1 MDAYFFIFCK
11 VWWPLSTETI
21 FQMVARRILQRR
33 FNELRS
39 MSKIFK
45 ILNNYGVLIE
55 IKNASHERLSVE
67 KNRRRIFDLEK
78 AENPGLLVECLVP
91 DWKGDLECV
100 NLVANSGLDV
110 YAHNVETVERLQM
123 RVRDPRANYIQVYFY
138 TYAF

>member
-1 MDAYFFIFCK
+1 MIAIC
-11 VWWPLSTETI
+11 W
-21 FQMVARRILQRR
+21 Q
-33 FNELRS
+33 
-39 MSKIFK
+39 KIQ
-45 ILNNYGVLIE
+45 
-55 IKNASHERLSVE
+55 
-67 KNRRRIFDLEK
+67 RRIFDLEK